1 MMIIQRKLLLPFWG
15 RGVSTEPQLHWVS
28 DMTLEKEPWGELKLE
43 SYVIPLAQGQDPQ
56 PSAWH

>member
-1 MMIIQRKLLLPFWG
+1 MQRKLLLPFWG
-15 RGVSTEPQLHWVS
+15 CGVSTEPQLHWVS

-43 SYVIPLAQGQDPQ
+43 SYVIPLAQVQDPQ